1 MFSMKVRPTISCFV
15 LDLQI
20 FSPVCDSTTVI
31 QQYIPSL
38 HVSAA
43 QTAEVSNICLQIS
56 QLEVFAKGQLS
67 LGATVKVRVS
77 VLHLAISLVITT
89 STEFQKLGF
98 PALTRLNKFNQFKHL
113 YSFGDFK
120 KFS

>member
-38 HVSAA
+38 HVSPDE
-43 QTAEVSNICLQIS
+43 TAEVSNICLQIS

-67 LGATVKVRVS
+67 LAATVKVRVS